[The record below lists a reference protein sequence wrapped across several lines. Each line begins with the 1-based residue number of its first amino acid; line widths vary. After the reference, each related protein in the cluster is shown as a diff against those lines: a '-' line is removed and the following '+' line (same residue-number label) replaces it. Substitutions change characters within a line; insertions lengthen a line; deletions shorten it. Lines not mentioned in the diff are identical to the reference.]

1 MTHSL
6 KDSFAPTGPLRASIN
21 TGNPILARAEGTS
34 ASGVSIDMAT
44 RLAASLGVELELV
57 VFDTA
62 AKSVNAVESGAADI
76 GFFAVDPKR
85 GEQIAFTA
93 PYVLI
98 EGAYL
103 VRQSSPIQSNDEV
116 DVGGHRVVVGQGSA
130 YDLFLSR
137 NIKNAEIVR
146 VQSSQA
152 VVQTFLETGAE
163 VAAGVRQQLVADSQ
177 NRSDLRLLDGRFMVI
192 RQAMGVPKTRGAQAA
207 QYLREF
213 VEQAKA
219 EGFVK
224 EALARH
230 HIRGAGVAPSA
241 DPSVDPLTVA
251 E

>member
-1 MTHSL
+1 MTDSL
-6 KDSFAPTGPLRASIN
+6 KNSFAPTGPLRASIN
-21 TGNPILARAEGTS
+21 TGNPILARAQGAS
-34 ASGVSIDMAT
+34 AAGVSIDMAT
-44 RLAASLGVELELV
+44 RLAASLGVDLELV

-85 GEQIAFTA
+85 GEQIAFTS

-103 VRQSSPIQSNDEV
+103 VRQNSPIQSNDEV
-116 DVGGHRVVVGQGSA
+116 DATGNRVIVGQGSA

-152 VVQTFLETGAE
+152 VVQNFLDLGAE

-177 NRSDLRLLDGRFMVI
+177 SRSDLRLLDGRFMVI
-192 RQAMGVPKTRGAQAA
+192 RQAMGIPKDRGAEAA

-213 VEQAKA
+213 VERAKR

-224 EALARH
+224 DALARH
-230 HIRGAGVAPSA
+230 NISGAGVAPSA
-241 DPSVDPLTVA
+241 DPSIDPLTVA